1 MQKVSLNREPSR
13 SPRFHYD
20 VRILIASATNGVPKF
35 VGKHSQRCVGKH
47 SQGFVG
53 KVVPKC
59 VGKHSQGLHYVGMED
74 KGTGQ
79 APIVLKT
86 S

>member
-1 MQKVSLNREPSR
+1 MFAFFKDLSKKTDFYVFVA
-13 SPRFHYD
+13 SPND
-20 VRILIASATNGVPKF
+20 TVPKF